1 MLTPA
6 LPLIAPLLSA
16 ILFGGYGLNCLLSER
31 LVAEFERYGLARL
44 RRLTGMLQVAASV
57 GLLAGLFDRPLLL
70 LSSGGLALM
79 MFLAVVTRF
88 RIKDPLLAAI
98 PALALCLLN
107 AFIFVRAL

>member
-1 MLTPA
+1 MITSA

-31 LVAEFERYGLARL
+31 MVAEFERYRLPGLRQ
-44 RRLTGMLQVAASV
+44 LTGALQVAASL
-57 GLLAGLFDRPLLL
+57 GLLAGLLYRPLLL